1 MSMTYYSK
9 KTVAL
14 SALIL
19 MGQAL
24 LSGCNNYLVFTTA
37 TKFGLDVSQEAGQPP
52 KMALGYKRAEA
63 AIIPAEH
70 KLANETDD
78 TYAVLSDFCVMANPS
93 IYDWWDTLKTS
104 NANPEGVRDSLQ
116 IRSIFATGLAARE
129 AAETEAIQAHFA
141 RAVMQRTR
149 MGATDKH
156 CF

>member
-1 MSMTYYSK
+1 MTATWYYG

-37 TKFGLDVSQEAGQPP
+37 TKFGIDISQEAGQPP
-52 KMALGYKRAEA
+52 TMVLGYKRAEV
-63 AIIPAEH
+63 AIIPAKH
-70 KLANETDD
+70 KLANATEDA
-78 TYAVLSDFCVMANPS
+78 YAVLSNFCVMANPS
-93 IYDWWDTLKTS
+93 ISDWINSAS
-104 NANPEGVRDSLQ
+104 NTAGVKDSLQ

-129 AAETEAIQAHFA
+129 AAESEKIQELFA
-141 RAVMQRTR
+141 RAAMQRTR
-149 MGATDKH
+149 DGVTDKQ